1 MFDISKLSASSI
13 EASLIEWDEIGRQEF
28 LDRHSLHGAFKYV
41 IISDGNQYDA
51 KAVLVRAARIQ
62 ASDNSLAVSD
72 FGTTE
77 KTIAEPLRNLG
88 FDVRPKEQVRGNSGA
103 LLSESFSELVATW
116 EGYRARKTTQKNHP
130 VHVLVVDEI
139 PSILESWTPSSDRYK
154 FDGSDGKGNI
164 LRTPWF
170 AILNL
175 DVTDSATKGYYLVYL
190 VSADMQ
196 HLVLAL
202 GFGAYQFEK
211 QYGRGKKMFTALES
225 AVVSMRINSQH
236 LLDRSL
242 TTTRSRVNAQPVKL
256 DNSQDFHLTAY
267 ERCSIYS
274 LVYQISE
281 LPAESELKRDYLEF
295 LNLYE
300 NMCTSLLLADVDSY
314 VYEAIETRNILKKP
328 ELRNFEPRKF
338 KNRKANSGSGNSGN
352 QHRYSKKSDKVGKL
366 GEEVVFEWEKK
377 KLIDGG
383 RAELAAKVIWHREDA
398 TNRTPGWDITSY
410 DLEGQEI
417 FIEVKA
423 SEGQKINDVE
433 LTINEWIQAGK
444 CVDNGKY
451 VVYLVSDIFSCPLIE
466 KVVNPAKLVADGVL
480 TLNIARYQLLLG
492 SQEA

>member
-1 MFDISKLSASSI
+1 MATSTRSLST
-13 EASLIEWDEIGRQEF
+13 
-28 LDRHSLHGAFKYV
+28 
-41 IISDGNQYDA
+41 
-51 KAVLVRAARIQ
+51 AV
-62 ASDNSLAVSD
+62 
-72 FGTTE
+72 
-77 KTIAEPLRNLG
+77 AE
-88 FDVRPKEQVRGNSGA
+88 
-103 LLSESFSELVATW
+103 LSNTW
-116 EGYRARKTTQKNHP
+116 EGYRARKTTQKSHP

-139 PSILESWTPSSDRYK
+139 PSILESWTPNSDKYK

-175 DVTDSATKGYYLVYL
+175 EVTDSATKGYYLVYL
-190 VSADMQ
+190 ISADMK
-196 HLVLAL
+196 HLVLEL

-211 QYGRGKKMFTALES
+211 QFGRGKKMFDSLDT
-225 AVVSMRINSQH
+225 AVVNMRVNSQH

-242 TTTRSRVNAQPVKL
+242 SATRSRVNAQPVEL

-274 LVYQISE
+274 LVYEIDE
-281 LPAESELKRDYLEF
+281 LPSEVELKRDYLEF

-314 VYEAIETRNILKKP
+314 VYESIETRNITTQP
-328 ELRNFEPRKF
+328 ELKDFEPRKF
-338 KNRKANSGSGNSGN
+338 KKRKANSGSGSSGN

-377 KLIDGG
+377 NLIDGG
-383 RAELAAKVIWHREDA
+383 KAELAAKVNWHREDA

-410 DLEGQEI
+410 DLEGNEI

-423 SEGQKINDVE
+423 SEGQKISDVE
-433 LTINEWIQAGK
+433 LTVNEWIQAAK
-444 CVDNGKY
+444 CIENGKY
-451 VVYLVSDIFSCPLIE
+451 VVYLVSDVFASRVIE

-492 SQEA
+492 SQES

>member
-1 MFDISKLSASSI
+1 MAPSTRSLST
-13 EASLIEWDEIGRQEF
+13 
-28 LDRHSLHGAFKYV
+28 
-41 IISDGNQYDA
+41 
-51 KAVLVRAARIQ
+51 AV
-62 ASDNSLAVSD
+62 
-72 FGTTE
+72 
-77 KTIAEPLRNLG
+77 AE
-88 FDVRPKEQVRGNSGA
+88 
-103 LLSESFSELVATW
+103 LSNTW
-116 EGYRARKTTQKNHP
+116 EGYRARKTTQKSHP

-139 PSILESWTPSSDRYK
+139 PSILESWTPDSDKYK

-190 VSADMQ
+190 ISADMQ
-196 HLVLAL
+196 HLVLEL

-211 QYGRGKKMFTALES
+211 QYGRGKKMFASLDT
-225 AVVSMRINSQH
+225 AVVNMRVNSQH

-242 TTTRSRVNAQPVKL
+242 SATRSRVNAQPVEL

-274 LVYQISE
+274 LVYEIGE
-281 LPAESELKRDYLEF
+281 LPTDIELKRDYLEF

-314 VYEAIETRNILKKP
+314 VYESIETRNITSQP
-328 ELRNFEPRKF
+328 ELKDFEPRKF
-338 KNRKANSGSGNSGN
+338 KKRKANSGSGNSGN

-377 KLIDGG
+377 NLIDGG
-383 RAELAAKVIWHREDA
+383 KADLAAKVNWHREDA

-410 DLEGQEI
+410 DLEGNEI

-423 SEGQKINDVE
+423 SEGQKISDVE
-433 LTINEWIQAGK
+433 LTVNEWIQATK
-444 CVDNGKY
+444 CIENGKY
-451 VVYLVSDIFSCPLIE
+451 VVYLVSDVFASRVIE

-492 SQEA
+492 SQEAQ